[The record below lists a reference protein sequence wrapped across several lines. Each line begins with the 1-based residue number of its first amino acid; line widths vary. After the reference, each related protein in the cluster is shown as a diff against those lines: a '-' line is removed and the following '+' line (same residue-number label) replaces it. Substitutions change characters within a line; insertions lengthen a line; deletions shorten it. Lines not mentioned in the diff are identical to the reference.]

1 MGGDPPLEAVV
12 VVVAVAEGGGERVA
26 LAVEEPPRVV
36 AVVAVMGGMNAA
48 RGSLYKSPEPDRRL
62 SLLDTDELSIC
73 SGGECWYWRVYWVG
87 KRVYFLC
94 AIRIG
99 FLDRAIVFAKVHWPS
114 HSKYEVIGNKGEVE
128 GCGRKR
134 LSYHYHRRDDRTLSW
149 QLPCVTLK

>member
-62 SLLDTDELSIC
+62 SLLDTDELSL
-73 SGGECWYWRVYWVG
+73 SP
-87 KRVYFLC
+87 KR
-94 AIRIG
+94 
-99 FLDRAIVFAKVHWPS
+99 
-114 HSKYEVIGNKGEVE
+114 
-128 GCGRKR
+128 
-134 LSYHYHRRDDRTLSW
+134 
-149 QLPCVTLK
+149 